1 MEALQFDLSKSNEV
15 RLQSEYFRNLPSCD
29 FMEFAIL
36 FINMKKRGK
45 FFSMYKN
52 LLDHF
57 YKYQQFINRRFR
69 TNQIGKE
76 DIDDFVRYLHIDK
89 GLKLSTIKSMIT
101 KLKYL
106 IEKAYLN
113 GWAVDDSYS
122 DAKVVEN
129 DSTFVYLTEKEIARI
144 YYYKGLTPGKKK
156 LGIRLLS
163 DV

>member
-113 GWAVDDSYS
+113 GWAVDDL
-122 DAKVVEN
+122 
-129 DSTFVYLTEKEIARI
+129 FI
-144 YYYKGLTPGKKK
+144 
-156 LGIRLLS
+156 
-163 DV
+163 